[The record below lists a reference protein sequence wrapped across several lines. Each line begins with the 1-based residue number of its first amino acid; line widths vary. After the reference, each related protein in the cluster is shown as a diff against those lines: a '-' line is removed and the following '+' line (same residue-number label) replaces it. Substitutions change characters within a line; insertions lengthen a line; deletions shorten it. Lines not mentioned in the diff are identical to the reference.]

1 MSDAEENPL
10 EETEEYGEIEMQE
23 EDDEEE
29 EYPNFEGLEN
39 VQKELKEVKNSLRAS
54 LVAQMGKD
62 FICLQIRRPAFDP

>member
-29 EYPNFEGLEN
+29 YPNFEGLEN
-39 VQKELKEVKNSLRAS
+39 MQQELKEVNTLAWIESPEEEEEIVS
-54 LVAQMGKD
+54 S
-62 FICLQIRRPAFDP
+62 C